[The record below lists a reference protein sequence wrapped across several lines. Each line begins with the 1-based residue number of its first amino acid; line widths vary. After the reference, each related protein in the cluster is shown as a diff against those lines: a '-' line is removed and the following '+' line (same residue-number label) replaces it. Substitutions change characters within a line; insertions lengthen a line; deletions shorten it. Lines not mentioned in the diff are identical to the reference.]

1 MGSRYFF
8 TAAMDI
14 PFEKEA
20 LFDDVYNTE
29 HIPYLS
35 EVSGVLSIARFTT
48 QPLRMVMGGEEKEI
62 VIADQPKH
70 TAVYE
75 LASPDVLLSAEW
87 SDAVDKG
94 RWSADVRQHTYNR
107 RHVLLKETEIR

>member
-1 MGSRYFF
+1 MDSRYFF

-14 PFEKEA
+14 PAEKEK

-48 QPLRMVMGGEEKEI
+48 QPLRMVMGRGKRNH
-62 VIADQPKH
+62 DRR
-70 TAVYE
+70 
-75 LASPDVLLSAEW
+75 SAE
-87 SDAVDKG
+87 
-94 RWSADVRQHTYNR
+94 TYCC
-107 RHVLLKETEIR
+107 L